1 VRVKIVEERADAVL
15 VGHVERGGR
24 GAPARL
30 ADLARGGLERFRASP
45 GDQDRRPLAREPP
58 RDRLP
63 DARPAAG
70 DDRGPARQPASV
82 PLPLGAEQRQRDA
95 GEVDPVGVLEPGLQH
110 AGVRVVGEQA
120 AGGGGRAPVGER
132 PLARGV
138 DADEVQA
145 GRTPRDPVHEPG
157 ADPLALPA
165 GDHRVAVVV
174 VAEPGDVVDLDAG
187 LPSPAREVQRHVQR
201 VAGVRER

>member
-82 PLPLGAEQRQRDA
+82 PLHSE
-95 GEVDPVGVLEPGLQH
+95 H
-110 AGVRVVGEQA
+110 
-120 AGGGGRAPVGER
+120 
-132 PLARGV
+132 
-138 DADEVQA
+138 
-145 GRTPRDPVHEPG
+145 
-157 ADPLALPA
+157 LPCVSLH
-165 GDHRVAVVV
+165 GTTFRH
-174 VAEPGDVVDLDAG
+174 PQ
-187 LPSPAREVQRHVQR
+187 REV
-201 VAGVRER
+201 